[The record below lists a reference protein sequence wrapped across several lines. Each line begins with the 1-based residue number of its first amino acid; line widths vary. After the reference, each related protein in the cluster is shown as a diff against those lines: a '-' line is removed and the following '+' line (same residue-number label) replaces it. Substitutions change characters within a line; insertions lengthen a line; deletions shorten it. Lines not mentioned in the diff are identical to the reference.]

1 MISPSL
7 NYLALQWAF
16 SPSLEFPE
24 RREDYKLVCD
34 YILAQCEEY
43 LVDVSCFVSS
53 LDRIGEFSAQ
63 CLFDSLLSVCVDV
76 GNSNIIDVISTQ
88 TDILAFTP
96 KRRLIS
102 LSSFLA
108 MFDAVNITLHPLCL
122 RQCVVNKIDVCTRR
136 DYEKDLMF
144 GKVPFLISRRKFD
157 DSGVRIGVMVNHPM
171 TAFFMAMYGK

>member
-1 MISPSL
+1 MSPSL

-24 RREDYKLVCD
+24 RREDYKLICD
-34 YILAQCEEY
+34 YFLAQC
-43 LVDVSCFVSS
+43 DVYVEDVANFVSS
-53 LDRIGEFSAQ
+53 LDRIGEYSGQ

-76 GNSNIIDVISTQ
+76 GNSNIIDVMSTQ

-108 MFDAVNITLHPLCL
+108 MFDIVNGDLHPLCV
-122 RQCVVNKIDVCTRR
+122 RQCEINKIAVRSRR
-136 DYEKDLMF
+136 ECEKELMF